1 MKIYTK
7 TGDRGETGLLGGDRI
22 AKDSLRIECIGVIDE
37 LNAYA
42 GICITSLED
51 VEIRERLIRIQNHLF
66 DIGAELACP
75 PGGKFDLTS
84 VISDDI
90 AQLES
95 EIDTM
100 DQELPALKSFILP
113 GGCPGAA
120 NLHYLR
126 AICRRAE
133 RQLLALHRI
142 NSVRNELIMYVNRL
156 SDWIFCS
163 SRLANLRAGVD
174 EQKWSK
180 RS

>member
-7 TGDRGETGLLGGDRI
+7 TGDQGETGLLGGDRI
-22 AKDSLRIECIGVIDE
+22 AKDSLRIETIGAIDE

-42 GICITSLED
+42 GVCVATVEDGEIC
-51 VEIRERLIRIQNHLF
+51 ERLVRIQNHLF

-75 PGGKFDLTS
+75 PGGKFELTS
-84 VISDDI
+84 VTEDDI
-90 AQLES
+90 ELLES
-95 EIDTM
+95 EIDLM
-100 DQELPALKSFILP
+100 DSELPPLKSFILP
-113 GGCPGAA
+113 GGCVGAA

-163 SRLANLRAGVD
+163 SRFANLRAGVE